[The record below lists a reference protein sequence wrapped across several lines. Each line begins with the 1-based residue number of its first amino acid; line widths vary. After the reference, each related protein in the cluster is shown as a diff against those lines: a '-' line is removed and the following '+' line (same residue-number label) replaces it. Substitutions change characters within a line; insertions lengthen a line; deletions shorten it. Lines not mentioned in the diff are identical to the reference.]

1 MPLQALLR
9 TRMDHGALGRLVD
22 RGLVQLAGVT
32 PSDALHVL
40 GRLDSWDGDASAK
53 ALALMVRRRVGSGER
68 LAPDAPAL
76 AELIVDRMTEQ
87 TVHALLEAAFAEET
101 GDFGAAPDV
110 LARHPLVRAG
120 LDGHRG
126 IVAVDLRLNRDVV
139 GLGASAPAWYPAVGD
154 RLGCRM
160 ILPEHAGV
168 ANAIGA
174 VVGRVTVRRSGTVTS
189 PAEGRY
195 RAHLAEGPEDFASPE
210 DAMARLESQL
220 QAEAGA
226 AAAGAETVQFNTDR
240 DIRTARTEA
249 REVFVEAMI
258 TVEASGRPRMAG

>member
-1 MPLQALLR
+1 MAAIDRRNLLVASALGGACALL
-9 TRMDHGALGRLVD
+9 
-22 RGLVQLAGVT
+22 
-32 PSDALHVL
+32 
-40 GRLDSWDGDASAK
+40 
-53 ALALMVRRRVGSGER
+53 
-68 LAPDAPAL
+68 PAL
-76 AELIVDRMTEQ
+76 VAAQQAEWPTQ
-87 TVHALLEAAFAEET
+87 PVHVYVGFPA
-101 GDFGAAPDV
+101 GSSPDV

-195 RAHLAEGPEDFASPE
+195 RAHLPEGPEDFASPDE
-210 DAMARLESQL
+210 AMARLESQL
-220 QAEAGA
+220 QAEAGV
-226 AAAGAETVQFNTDR
+226 AAAGAEAVQFTTDR